1 MENETKETVDPK
13 ADETQDSDIDI
24 RSHKA
29 FLAVTKQLNDERAA
43 RQRMEQEQADRQ
55 RLHDEEVMKSKGEW
69 EKLSQIARDRE
80 AKIVAEYAEK
90 ERLLSLKMGL
100 SFIKDDL
107 ALEGAIAKCPKDKD
121 VSEYVEE
128 LRKARPDLWD
138 PTSFQK
144 SNGVAQGAR
153 STNQPVNDWE
163 KVIRDMDSSD
173 WAVQEAAIN
182 KIGRYRKEKGEY
194 PPGYIPRKR

>member
-69 EKLSQIARDRE
+69 EKLSQIAKDSE
-80 AKIVAEYAEK
+80 AKMVAEYAEK

-100 SFIKDDL
+100 
-107 ALEGAIAKCPKDKD
+107 
-121 VSEYVEE
+121 
-128 LRKARPDLWD
+128 
-138 PTSFQK
+138 
-144 SNGVAQGAR
+144 
-153 STNQPVNDWE
+153 
-163 KVIRDMDSSD
+163 
-173 WAVQEAAIN
+173 
-182 KIGRYRKEKGEY
+182 
-194 PPGYIPRKR
+194 PR